1 MLLLEVKAMRVEG
14 DWGLYSGQRDSRGFL
29 SIMKGQ
35 VSTTLPD
42 EMLYSPE
49 VHVWIQNLQTTE
61 NISKRVQT
69 SFTQCNNEFGLF
81 TNWEHRANYMILPET
96 FSAVKH

>member
-14 DWGLYSGQRDSRGFL
+14 NWGLYSGQRGSRGFL
-29 SIMKGQ
+29 FIMNGQ
-35 VSTTLPD
+35 VSTALPD

-61 NISKRVQT
+61 NINNRVQT
-69 SFTQCNNEFGLF
+69 S
-81 TNWEHRANYMILPET
+81 
-96 FSAVKH
+96 